1 MLDKARVVVR
11 DFTAARGRIG
21 ELSAAGRLNEK
32 EVAGFAR
39 ANQFEETTAALA
51 ALCELPLETVE
62 QAMCQD
68 LPDAV
73 LIMVKALGMSRDTA
87 KAILRVRAGPRGIS
101 PGELE
106 QCLDT
111 MARLPTAIAR
121 QIIKFRG
128 NPSLALGAR
137 FSRLAG

>member
-1 MLDKARVVVR
+1 
-11 DFTAARGRIG
+11 
-21 ELSAAGRLNEK
+21 
-32 EVAGFAR
+32 
-39 ANQFEETTAALA
+39 
-51 ALCELPLETVE
+51 
-62 QAMCQD
+62 MCQD

-73 LIMVKALGMSRDTA
+73 LILVKALGMSRDTA